1 MLTHIN
7 NARRR
12 SQSWIASGLL
22 VGGGLFHAKIFLLK
36 FEVKIQASFGGRIIA
51 AERISA
57 RRKDVIGYLY
67 GGDVTRKMKL
77 LKKQK
82 EGKKR
87 MAAEGHVHIPS
98 ETYFEVFKVA

>member
-1 MLTHIN
+1 MEE
-7 NARRR
+7 
-12 SQSWIASGLL
+12 SQAYEIAKRI
-22 VGGGLFHAKIFLLK
+22 VAKIKDILPPQQ

-87 MAAEGHVHIPS
+87 LALEGHVHIPS
-98 ETYFEVFKVA
+98 ETYFEVFKVS